1 MKINQLLAQ
10 RPTLSFEIF
19 PPKKESGD
27 LDSIYQTIAELATLH
42 PDFISVTYGAGG
54 STTDNTVEI
63 AQAIKA
69 RYGVEAVAHLSCV
82 DATKAHLIEVLDR
95 LKSAGIENILALR
108 GDYPQG
114 YDLKSAPHEFRYA
127 SDLHHFIKLQYGD
140 DFCLSGA
147 CYPEVHQEA
156 DSFEADLQAMRA
168 KVDAGADYLITQI
181 FFDNRYYYRLL
192 REAKKRGINVPIL
205 AGIMP
210 VVNGKQLIR
219 IAHMSG
225 CSIPYELSA
234 MIDRFAHDEVAM
246 REVGVNYAAYQIMD
260 LITNGVDGI
269 HLYTMNRAYV
279 VKEILARTGAI
290 LDVFTGGHRAG
301 ANLPQD

>member
-27 LDSIYQTIAELATLH
+27 LASIYDTIAQLAELK

-54 STTDNTVEI
+54 STTEYTVEI
-63 AQAIKA
+63 ATAIKQK
-69 RYGVEAVAHLSCV
+69 YGVESVAHLSCI
-82 DATKAHLIEVLDR
+82 DATSEHLHTI
-95 LKSAGIENILALR
+95 LKQLQAGGVENILALR

-114 YDLKSAPHEFRYA
+114 YDRQSASREFQYA
-127 SDLHHFIKLQYGD
+127 CDLNRFIKEHYGD
-140 DFCLSGA
+140 DFCISGA

-156 DSFEADLQAMRA
+156 ESLEADLQAMEA
-168 KVDAGADYLITQI
+168 KVKAGATYLITQI

-192 REAKKRGINVPIL
+192 REARSRGITVPIL

-210 VVNGKQLIR
+210 VINGKQLLR
-219 IAHMSG
+219 IAKISG

-234 MIDRFAHDEVAM
+234 MIERFNGNPQAM
-246 REVGVNYAAYQIMD
+246 GQVGINYATYQIMD
-260 LITNGVDGI
+260 LMTNGVEGI
-269 HLYTMNRAYV
+269 HLYTMNKPSV
-279 VKEILARTGAI
+279 TKEIMLRTGVI
-290 LDVFTGGHRAG
+290 FDVFTGCERTG
-301 ANLPQD
+301 A